1 MANYFYR
8 IRWKMENRRFSPILT
23 NFTKSVK
30 RSSETSK
37 INQQVRSPPSFIES
51 LYKQTHGR
59 TGDNDAINPEGR

>member
-8 IRWKMENRRFSPILT
+8 IRWKMENRRFSQILT

-37 INQQVRSPPSFIES
+37 INQQVRSPPSFMES
-51 LYKQTHGR
+51 LYRKTHGR
-59 TGDNDAINPEGR
+59 TGDNDAINTKGR